1 MVPNWI
7 LDNTSLSVYDRAI
20 LIHIARQTIGYG
32 KKSDGISISQFVKAT
47 GISERKV
54 RRVIK
59 NLKDNSYI
67 IVTNQSLSN
76 GGKSFNR
83 YSLQKSP
90 SEANPL
96 RSKRPNGTVS
106 QTYGVVSDRPIQNKI
121 EQNKREGESFVI
133 SEEEKR
139 SFIDHIIKT
148 ETVRSP
154 SAYERKIRTQLNKNN
169 AATME
174 MFHQWK
180 KQQERT
186 KAIKSF
192 KRQYIGSV
200 IHKETDNGV
209 IHGRIVE
216 VTDSGDGHHIITI
229 DSMEKGITQI
239 RANDLER
246 VAQAIAAN
254 KT

>member
-7 LDNTSLSVYDRAI
+7 LDSTSLSVYDRAI

-59 NLKDNSYI
+59 NLKDNNYI

-83 YSLQKSP
+83 YSLQKRP
-90 SEANPL
+90 AEANPL
-96 RSKRPNGTVS
+96 RSDRPNGTVS
-106 QTYGVVSDRPIQNKI
+106 QTYGVVSHRPIQNKI

-139 SFIDHIIKT
+139 SFIDHLIKT

-154 SAYERKIRTQLNKNN
+154 NAYERKIRTRLNKNDD
-169 AATME
+169 ATME

-180 KQQERT
+180 EQHERM
-186 KAIKSF
+186 KAIQSF

-209 IHGRIVE
+209 IHGRIVD
-216 VTDSGDGHHIITI
+216 VADRGDGGYVVTI
-229 DSMEKGITQI
+229 EETGKGINQI
-239 RANDLER
+239 RANDLEQ
-246 VAQAIAAN
+246 VAQAVTTKN
-254 KT
+254 G